1 MSITFKQRLLSVP
14 PLFWL
19 LLLAT
24 VCLLPFVGKAF
35 FVDDTLFLR
44 AAEQIQKHPL
54 NFYGFNINWYGY
66 TTPMT
71 LAMDNPPLT
80 SYYIALAASLLGWSE
95 PALHLA
101 FLFPALA
108 AVWGIFVLAKNYCD
122 RPFTAALIALLT
134 PVFLISATTVMSDVT
149 QLAFWVWTLVFF
161 EKGLR
166 TEKRA
171 DFIIS
176 GILAG
181 LAFLTKYPGLSLVPL
196 LLAYGFCVKRRTGGW
211 LTAPV
216 IPLVFVAVYQWV
228 TFRLYGEG
236 LLLCAAHEATKFRA
250 HAYVAPWEQAVI
262 GATFAGACFVPVLIF
277 TPWLWPRRMVLAMLC
292 LIAAGLLVIPH
303 MAAYATLIWKADG
316 QLNWGRFF
324 YIAILTVAGLYVILL
339 AVMDLW
345 ERRDAV
351 SVLLLLW
358 LTGIFVFAVGLNW
371 TISGRSFLPAV
382 PAVGI
387 LAARRM
393 SRKYTGPTHNHFLQL
408 ALPALMAGVVGLVL
422 VKADYDMAN
431 AQRAAAMHLG
441 AKYQMSGKTVW
452 FNDHWGFQYY
462 IEQFGAKALEQRTPG
477 YRIGNILIITS
488 HASDFGSNNFSIGSS
503 GRLRLIESGEIIG
516 RRHLATADPGVEAGF
531 YGTCVGVLPFA
542 IGNLGPQYFR
552 VFEIVGTAGSSQSK
566 KTPVVINS
574 KI

>member
-1 MSITFKQRLLSVP
+1 MSMPLKQRLLSVP

-19 LLLAT
+19 LLLT
-24 VCLLPFVGKAF
+24 IVCLVPFIGKAF

-80 SYYIALAASLLGWSE
+80 SYYIALAASLFGWTE
-95 PALHLA
+95 RALHLA
-101 FLFPALA
+101 FLLPALA
-108 AVWGIFVLAKNYCD
+108 AVWGIFVLAKYYCD

-134 PVFLISATTVMSDVT
+134 PVFLISATAVMSDVM
-149 QLAFWVWTLVFF
+149 QLAFWTWTLVFF

-166 TEKRA
+166 AQRRA
-171 DFIIS
+171 DFIVS

-196 LLAYGFCVKRRTGGW
+196 MLAYGFSARRRVGW
-211 LTAPV
+211 WLVAPT
-216 IPLVFVAVYQWV
+216 IPLLFVAAYQWF

-236 LLLCAAHEATKFRA
+236 LLLSAAHEATKFRA
-250 HAYVAPWEQAVI
+250 HTYVAPWEQGVI
-262 GATFAGACFVPVLIF
+262 GATFAGACFIPVLVF
-277 TPWLWPRRMVLAMLC
+277 TPWLWARRIVLAMLC

-303 MAAYATLIWKADG
+303 MAAYATLVWEANG

-324 YIAILTVAGLYVILL
+324 FIATLTVAGLYVMLL
-339 AVMDLW
+339 AAMDLW
-345 ERRDAV
+345 ERRDAA

-358 LTGIFVFAVGLNW
+358 LMGIFVFAVALNW
-371 TISGRSFLPAV
+371 TISARSFLPAV

-393 SRKYTGPTHNHFLQL
+393 TRKYPAPARSHFLQL
-408 ALPALMAGVVGLVL
+408 SLPAFVAGVIGLLL
-422 VKADYDMAN
+422 VKADYDTAG
-431 AQRAAAMHLG
+431 AQRTAAMQLG
-441 AKYQMSGKTVW
+441 AKYRLSGKGVW

-462 IEQFGAKALEQRTPG
+462 IEPFGAKAMELRTPE
-477 YRIGNILIITS
+477 YETGNIFIITS
-488 HASDFGSNNFSIGSS
+488 HTSDFSSNDFNIGAS
-503 GRLRLIESGEIIG
+503 GRLHLIETGEVIG
-516 RRHLATADPGVEAGF
+516 RRRLATADPAAEAGF

-542 IGNLGPQYFR
+542 IGNIGPQYFE
-552 VFEIVGTAGSSQSK
+552 VFELVGATGSLQSK
-566 KTPVVINS
+566 KGI
-574 KI
+574 